1 MKVQRRIGAL
11 KQRQGLQGEGS
22 RARGLGCS
30 GPAQEGATSQ
40 VTTVG
45 ESASK
50 NLSELALRTLELER
64 GEHIVH
70 FKSDPATLR
79 MGFSMSAV
87 AFALEY
93 RSQHTTGSVVACLQR
108 IRIRAIP
115 VTDERQA

>member
-11 KQRQGLQGEGS
+11 KQRQELQGEGS

-50 NLSELALRTLELER
+50 HSSEVAFTALELER
-64 GEHIVH
+64 SEHIAQ

-79 MGFSMSAV
+79 MGLSMSAV
-87 AFALEY
+87 AFALGVSLSTYY
-93 RSQHTTGSVVACLQR
+93 RVSGRLLAADSHTR
-108 IRIRAIP
+108 DPR
-115 VTDERQA
+115 D